1 MFVDT
6 TGRNPSVTQYLL
18 RGVAFVVVIV
28 LILFVLMLRYQGT
41 FEEKLEVTATLDD
54 VGDGLTGQADVRYNG
69 LIVGSVTSIETASDN
84 MSDVHIEVVPEQ
96 ATGIPANVTARTV
109 PSNLFGV
116 NSVELIAPADPRG
129 HLSNGSKISAD
140 ESKETIALQTV
151 QNDLRELFVAVPP
164 EEIGR
169 VLGTIADALRGG
181 GNVFSAFVVSLN
193 QYWEQINA
201 QFPDGAPPGFDNF
214 NRAMR
219 GIEQS
224 TPQLLD
230 AMGRAVIPSIT
241 IIERQRDLAST
252 LSAAQTMVDRIQ
264 ELFARNGDSG
274 MQIVENL
281 NTMTGAVAVD
291 SEALPGGIRA
301 LNALAAK
308 VLTVFTGT
316 NGKPQLNIG
325 VSLSPFLQYTHQN
338 CPVYNGGEYGVTRG
352 PGCTG
357 PGTGTGPTNSGPL
370 VVRPAGADTQTDAG
384 QSDMPVAVTTGT
396 DNKTLRA
403 ALEREPSAADTLM
416 LGPLVQ
422 SVRVQQNTG
431 GEG

>member
-6 TGRNPSVTQYLL
+6 TGRNPSATKYAL
-18 RGVAFVVVIV
+18 RGVVFLIV
-28 LILFVLMLRYQGT
+28 MALILVALMMRYQGT
-41 FEEKLEVTATLDD
+41 FEEKVEVVASLEDI
-54 VGDGLTGQADVRYNG
+54 GDGLVSQADVRYNG
-69 LIVGSVTSIETASDN
+69 LIVGSVTSIDITDTKL
-84 MSDVHIEVVPEQ
+84 SDVQIEIDPEQ
-96 ATGIPANVTARTV
+96 AKGIPANVTARTV

-116 NSVELIAPADPRG
+116 NSVELIPPAEPVG
-129 HLSNGSKISAD
+129 HLSNGSKIAAD
-140 ESKETIALQTV
+140 ESKETIALQSV
-151 QNDLRELFVAVPP
+151 QNDLRDLFTAVPP
-164 EEIGR
+164 EQIGR
-169 VLGTIADALRGG
+169 VLGSIAETLRGG
-181 GNVFSAFVVSLN
+181 GNVFSAFVGTLS
-193 QYWEQINA
+193 QFWETINA

-214 NRAMR
+214 NDSLR
-219 GIEQS
+219 GLEQS

-241 IIERQRDLAST
+241 IIERQRELAGT
-252 LSAAQTMVDRIQ
+252 LSAAQGMIDQVQTM
-264 ELFARNGDSG
+264 FARNGDG
-274 MQIVENL
+274 GIRIVRDL
-281 NTMTGAVAVD
+281 NTMTGAIATD
-291 SEALPGGIRA
+291 PEALPGA
-301 LNALAAK
+301 LREMNTLAGK

-325 VSLSPFLQYTHQN
+325 VSFSPFLQYTRQN
-338 CPVYNGGEYGVTRG
+338 CPVYDGGKYGITRG

-370 VVRPAGADTQTDAG
+370 VITPSSAEKEAETKPADEYT
-384 QSDMPVAVTTGT
+384 AVTTAS

-422 SVRVQQNTG
+422 SVQVNEG